1 MVLTVPHQD
10 RQGRDMGDV
19 LDGRLDEDSGRE
31 ITQAKAG
38 RVTFA
43 RRFLGDRRGSTA
55 IEFAMLAIPF
65 ALLVFA
71 ILESCISFAGQ
82 EVMANITDDVAR
94 QVRTGQLKPADLT
107 GTKLRDM
114 ICNRLEIMVA
124 KTCPGLLVDLR
135 EYPTFAD
142 AATAGF
148 KIVNG
153 EIVLTQGPN
162 SMSFAVTPGLAE
174 TKNMLRVF
182 YKWPVMTDFMAKSMA
197 NLKDGNTLHFAS
209 VTWQNE
215 PFDD

>member
-1 MVLTVPHQD
+1 
-10 RQGRDMGDV
+10 MG
-19 LDGRLDEDSGRE
+19 EDSTPQIGKASAGP
-31 ITQAKAG
+31 AKLG
-38 RVTFA
+38 

-55 IEFAMLAIPF
+55 MEFAMLAIPF

-82 EVMANITDDVAR
+82 EVMANITDDIAR

-107 GTKLRDM
+107 GTKLRDR
-114 ICNRLEIMVA
+114 ICGRLEIMVA

-153 EIVLTQGPN
+153 EIVLTQGTN

-174 TKNMLRVF
+174 SKNMLRVF